1 MLAGDDAVVA
11 SAVLARRSGCAGFL
25 VSGACPAG
33 SLATVTPC
41 VSLIETDWLP
51 RFSVTS
57 PPVTSRVAP
66 EGVVTLVV
74 VAVPAAALPGDWGT
88 CFSGCWGVVSVWLS
102 MVATMFLPSETVV
115 VLPSLVS
122 VVPGLSLTCSGE
134 RWADWLDLR

>member
-1 MLAGDDAVVA
+1 M
-11 SAVLARRSGCAGFL
+11 
-25 VSGACPAG
+25 SGACPAG
-33 SLATVTPC
+33 ALATVTPC

-66 EGVVTLVV
+66 EGVMTLV
-74 VAVPAAALPGDWGT
+74 AVAALPGDWST
-88 CFSGCWGVVSVWLS
+88 CFSGCGGVVSVWLS
-102 MVATMFLPSETVV
+102 TVATTSLPSEIVV